1 MWVFQMR
8 IHPKARPGQFR
19 YLSPKSLMG
28 LGRLS
33 LCLLDLSTKLLGHPA
48 GFLGCRKELERQAG
62 PRLETQAWRP
72 HSDSVHSHP
81 ANIKKRERHGVV
93 CTGSEVPTTPTA
105 LAWQNSLKN
114 KRDCVSKPCAL
125 LCSAGVSHPPL
136 HTASC
141 YITAQSIST
150 TACAVL
156 GSL

>member
-1 MWVFQMR
+1 MGFPDEDSSKGTAGSGICPPNHLWVLAGSVF
-8 IHPKARPGQFR
+8 AS
-19 YLSPKSLMG
+19 LTSPQS
-28 LGRLS
+28 
-33 LCLLDLSTKLLGHPA
+33 CFGHPA

-93 CTGSEVPTTPTA
+93 CTVSEVPTTPIA

-114 KRDCVSKPCAL
+114 KRDCVSKPCVL